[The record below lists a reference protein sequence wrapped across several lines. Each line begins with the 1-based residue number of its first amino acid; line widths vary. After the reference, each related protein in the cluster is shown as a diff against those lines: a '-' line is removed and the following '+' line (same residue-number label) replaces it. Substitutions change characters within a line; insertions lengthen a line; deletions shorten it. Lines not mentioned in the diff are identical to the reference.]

1 MNINTR
7 SLHAPASS
15 RWTPCLIAL
24 ALCGCASTEGPAPS
38 QPAQSVHVPAYL
50 LADKGCAVVAGGGVG
65 SKFADP
71 KINRIWSEVNKQVT
85 GYLYRDLAA
94 DAYNVREFIVPAERT
109 PGNEQMV
116 IGDMIR
122 ERCNRLIQVAHTVGE
137 DANGRFFRFDI
148 SVLRLV
154 PKPAGMTDPKT
165 NARTVGEF
173 SRQYRYPRT
182 EEAFDAFH
190 TGTFAHQVYRDLQ
203 ASGVLATM
211 R

>member
-1 MNINTR
+1 MHKNACSAK
-7 SLHAPASS
+7 SLSLW
-15 RWTPCLIAL
+15 RRTPYLLAL
-24 ALCGCASTEGPAPS
+24 ALCGCATTEGPAPA
-38 QPAQSVHVPAYL
+38 PAPQAGQVPAYV
-50 LADKGCAVVAGGGVG
+50 LADKGCAVVAGGGLG
-65 SKFADP
+65 SQFADA

-85 GYLYRDLAA
+85 DYLYRDLTG
-94 DAYNVREFIVPAERT
+94 DAYNVREFILPAERT
-109 PGNEQMV
+109 PGNQQMV
-116 IGDMIR
+116 IADMIH

-137 DANGRFFRFDI
+137 DANGRYFRFDV

-154 PKPAGMTDPKT
+154 PKPAGMTDPNT

-182 EEAFDAFH
+182 EEAFHAFH